1 MIQGRGSRRA
11 NEGESWWVRGFPRE
25 RSARAPRL
33 RAQAPG
39 STRGANDAPLWRGS
53 VAGSRTGAEAG
64 GPPRGRRAGERNP
77 SVAEPGWSRAA
88 RTDRKSVRCVF
99 CPGRAAKGR
108 LRRPR
113 CVPAPPA
120 GRRGAHGAAAGL
132 RVPEPDGERGAGPAW
147 AEAASFPCALPAPPP
162 RRCRQQSGP
171 GARAG
176 LGRAR
181 GRRRF
186 SGCAASVAPPFPGQ
200 AAASLRGRSVL
211 GASSA
216 VFAGRAALFIYFSKW
231 VLVTGRK
238 LGNSLGLAQSV
249 ERGTLDLRVS
259 SGPLLG
265 VEITRKDQL

>member
-1 MIQGRGSRRA
+1 MGPGIPKGTLSAGTEAPSSGPGQHAGCERRPTLERVSRGLTY
-11 NEGESWWVRGFPRE
+11 RG
-25 RSARAPRL
+25 
-33 RAQAPG
+33 
-39 STRGANDAPLWRGS
+39 
-53 VAGSRTGAEAG
+53 
-64 GPPRGRRAGERNP
+64 RGRRTPARPTGRR
-77 SVAEPGWSRAA
+77 AEPECGGARVEPSRADGPEVGALRFLPGA
-88 RTDRKSVRCVF
+88 RREGSA
-99 CPGRAAKGR
+99 PAAAVCCLR
-108 LRRPR
+108 LRPG
-113 CVPAPPA
+113 A
-120 GRRGAHGAAAGL
+120 GGAHGAAAGL

>member
-1 MIQGRGSRRA
+1 MRVSPGGSGDSQGNAQRGHRGSELRPRA
-11 NEGESWWVRGFPRE
+11 ARGVRTTPHFGEGQSRAHVPGPRPADPRAADGQASGTRVW
-25 RSARAPRL
+25 RS
-33 RAQAPG
+33 QG
-39 STRGANDAPLWRGS
+39 
-53 VAGSRTGAEAG
+53 GAE
-64 GPPRGRRAGERNP
+64 PRGRTG
-77 SVAEPGWSRAA
+77 SRCAA
-88 RTDRKSVRCVF
+88 FSARGAPRRVGSG
-99 CPGRAAKGR
+99 GRGVCLR
-108 LRRPR
+108 LRPG
-113 CVPAPPA
+113 A
-120 GRRGAHGAAAGL
+120 GGAHGAAAGL